1 MAENPL
7 ADPPKPKATFP
18 ILEADA
24 VVDAPPAYHPK
35 DAIAESFRSAKFT
48 GAAGLLLAAVQ
59 NTLARENVGAFGVF
73 TKFGGTIAL
82 FTAMGGTFAF
92 VSTASANLREK
103 EDAYNPGLGGF
114 FAGAL
119 VGLRKRT
126 VPSVLG
132 NGVLLGVALAGAQF
146 TGGAI
151 FSQRSDPD
159 EDQFVR
165 KEEIRRR
172 FRRPANE
179 LINEIGEGRG
189 IYGAGYEE
197 RRKQRIKDA
206 YGIEVQDPY
215 YKSS

>member
-24 VVDAPPAYHPK
+24 VVDSPTPYYPK
-35 DAIAESFRSAKFT
+35 DAISESVRSAKFT
-48 GAAGLLLAAVQ
+48 GSAGLLLAAVQ

-73 TKFGGTIAL
+73 TRFGGTIAL
-82 FTAMGGTFAF
+82 FAAMGGTYAF

-103 EDAYNPGLGGF
+103 NDPYNPGLGGF

-119 VGLRKRT
+119 VGLRRRT
-126 VPSVLG
+126 MPSVLG
-132 NGVLLGVALAGAQF
+132 SGVLLGVALAGAQY
-146 TGGAI
+146 TGGAV

-159 EDQFVR
+159 EDKFAKR
-165 KEEIRRR
+165 EEVRRR
-172 FRRPANE
+172 FRRPVNE

-189 IYGAGYEE
+189 IYGPGYDE
-197 RRKQRIKDA
+197 RRRQRIKDA

>member
-114 FAGAL
+114 FCRSPGRTEEYASRNIELITIVTLILYQSEQCHLSSETECYWELPLLGPNSL
-119 VGLRKRT
+119 VEPYFHSDRTQMRTNSLGRKR
-126 VPSVLG
+126 SG
-132 NGVLLGVALAGAQF
+132 EDFEG
-146 TGGAI
+146 
-151 FSQRSDPD
+151 QRM
-159 EDQFVR
+159 
-165 KEEIRRR
+165 
-172 FRRPANE
+172 N
-179 LINEIGEGRG
+179 
-189 IYGAGYEE
+189 
-197 RRKQRIKDA
+197 
-206 YGIEVQDPY
+206 
-215 YKSS
+215 